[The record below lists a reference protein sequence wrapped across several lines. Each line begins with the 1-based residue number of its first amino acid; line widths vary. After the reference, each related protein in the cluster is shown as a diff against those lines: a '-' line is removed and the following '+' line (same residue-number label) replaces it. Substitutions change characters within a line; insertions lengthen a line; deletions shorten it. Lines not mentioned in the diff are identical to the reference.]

1 MAPLAAIFIADYYVA
16 KQKRIDV
23 AALYMGENGRY
34 WYKGGWNV
42 AGVIAW
48 ILAFII
54 PLAGNTVMKYD
65 PANGDPNFL
74 DYLAAK
80 RICGILCHRFLR
92 LSCAHEVFPRRKLL
106 LG

>member
-54 PLAGNTVMKYD
+54 PLAGNTVMY
-65 PANGDPNFL
+65 F
-74 DYLAAK
+74 Y
-80 RICGILCHRFLR
+80 RVIICYYTLKKKNLILFIKFYMIFCG
-92 LSCAHEVFPRRKLL
+92 RREKVLEIY
-106 LG
+106 